1 MLKRFNYKMYDFKRK
16 ALTDAEEI
24 VRQDLNEI
32 ETEIIQT
39 IPVTI

>member
-1 MLKRFNYKMYDFKRK
+1 MYDFKSK
-16 ALTDAEEI
+16 VLTDTEEI
-24 VRQDLNEI
+24 VRQLDLNEI